1 MDEETHRQ
9 GYVEAIHAA
18 RTAGDDAFQNWFNKS
33 GTVEESLRRGYW
45 DFAFHVLT
53 KEVVDRLADPGS
65 LTALEIGYGGGRL
78 LNAAACFFGAA
89 IGIDVHAEAAAVAAL
104 LAEQGR
110 RNVELLHTDGR
121 TVPLPDESVDFV
133 YSFIVLQHLPSL
145 AEFESYLS
153 EAHRVLRPGGVGQL
167 YFGRLT
173 GKSRLRSFREIPDAQ
188 VNHVSLAL
196 SPRYAARLCRKAG
209 FSVVGRG
216 VSYKNV
222 PEGYPSIRGGQGYVT
237 LVKERG

>member
-1 MDEETHRQ
+1 VDEKTHLQ
-9 GYVEAIHAA
+9 GYVDAIHEAHD
-18 RTAGDDAFQNWFNKS
+18 AGGDAFQNWFNKS

-53 KEVVDRLADPGS
+53 AEVVSRLSDPGS

-89 IGIDVHAEAAAVAAL
+89 IGIDVHDEATGVAAL

-110 RNVELLHTDGR
+110 RNVELLSTDGH
-121 TVPLPDESVDFV
+121 TVPLADESVDFV

-145 AEFESYLS
+145 AVFESYLS
-153 EAHRVLRPGGVGQL
+153 EAHRVLRPSGVAQL

-173 GKSRLRSFREIPDAQ
+173 GKRRLSRFREIPEAQ
-188 VNHVSLAL
+188 VNHVSLEL
-196 SPRYAARLCRKAG
+196 SPRYAARLSRRAG

-216 VSYKNV
+216 VSHKNV
-222 PEGYPSIRGGQGYVT
+222 PDGYPHVRGGQGYVT
-237 LVKERG
+237 LVK